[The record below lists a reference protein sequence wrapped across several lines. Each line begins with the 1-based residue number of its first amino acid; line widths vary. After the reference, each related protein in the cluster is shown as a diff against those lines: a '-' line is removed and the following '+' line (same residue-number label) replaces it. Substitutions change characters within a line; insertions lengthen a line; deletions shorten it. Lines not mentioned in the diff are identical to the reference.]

1 MVVVLLA
8 PVLFVNPQRTRLT
21 PACASFKTQP
31 NSSQALLPSLGYDL
45 AAVLLPPELSP
56 SSLSTTP
63 RTPVASR

>member
-8 PVLFVNPQRTRLT
+8 PVLVVNPQCTRLT
-21 PACASFKTQP
+21 AACASFQTQP
-31 NSSQALLPSLGYDL
+31 KSPQAMLPSLGYDL
-45 AAVLLPPELSP
+45 AAVLLPPESSP